1 MAAQNDKKLA
11 ITEPSE
17 NDSSLC
23 GYTEPDSLVHKPPT
37 KKKPQQWISLELLY
51 SKLHKFGHS
60 SK

>member
-37 KKKPQQWISLELLY
+37 KKKAATMDKSRITVQ
-51 SKLHKFGHS
+51 
-60 SK
+60 